1 MITKAPARGI
11 AQMISELLIRSPELS
26 PQVLVGQQLKRMS
39 IEHRRG
45 RHFAV
50 RLEMRGGECYLLEPN
65 PHTGDKLMMVEPN
78 LLVRHVNI
86 TRAVELSTDTGYR
99 LRLLAGDKLIATVTS
114 TDRSDGIHNPVQ
126 LYELSDPRQENT

>member
-39 IEHRRG
+39 VEYRRG

-86 TRAVELSTDTGYR
+86 TRAVELSTDTSYR
-99 LRLLAGDKLIATVTS
+99 LRLLAGDKLVATVTS